1 MGKTFSYF
9 VLAIMAI
16 IGLVSVYQIN
26 GVTSVLK
33 QFNEEEK
40 NRGWDSDPYYDDG
53 AIEPEPTDYAEP
65 TME

>member
-9 VLAIMAI
+9 VPAIMAI

-26 GVTSVLK
+26 GVTSVIK
-33 QFNEEEK
+33 QFNQEEK
-40 NRGWDSDPYYDDG
+40 NRGWDSEPYYDDG
-53 AIEPEPTDYAEP
+53 AIEPEPMDDAEP